1 MQLDRQK
8 KQTTTPEDEGLPQ
21 FIWKEL
27 LQNPEDQKIW
37 KQISSDGK
45 KLIVASIPKDKSKT
59 NFHVMKSVF
68 INLVHTFI
76 KDNNIEIAESD
87 SDHDNSAS
95 SSSSRSTI
103 DEHDYII
110 NQAISNN
117 KGGNKVHK
125 ASEMSPGNPAR
136 MMSSKEGRN

>member
-1 MQLDRQK
+1 
-8 KQTTTPEDEGLPQ
+8 
-21 FIWKEL
+21 
-27 LQNPEDQKIW
+27 
-37 KQISSDGK
+37 
-45 KLIVASIPKDKSKT
+45 
-59 NFHVMKSVF
+59 MKSVF

-136 MMSSKEGRN
+136 MMSSKEGRNRTRMQEKKSAEKLKSYKTQVNWSLKR